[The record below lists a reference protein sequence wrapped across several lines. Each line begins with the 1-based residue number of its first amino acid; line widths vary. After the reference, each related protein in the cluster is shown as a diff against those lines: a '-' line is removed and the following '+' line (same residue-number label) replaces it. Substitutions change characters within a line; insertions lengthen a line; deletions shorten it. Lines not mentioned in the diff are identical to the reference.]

1 MPDLP
6 IRKICLNNSGTVLS
20 SPRKTE
26 AASIL
31 NVSAY
36 KKLCLVLVLIVSV
49 QINFVIN
56 NCQARVQVPNPLS
69 QQAPNPDPG
78 VQTKSEKSEN
88 PMFWTGADTII
99 TCATHHIADCSFPP
113 PTFNHEGVLW

>member
-36 KKLCLVLVLIVSV
+36 KKLCLVLVLVVSV

-56 NCQARVQVPNPLS
+56 NFYFLHGLRKDQA
-69 QQAPNPDPG
+69 
-78 VQTKSEKSEN
+78 E
-88 PMFWTGADTII
+88 I
-99 TCATHHIADCSFPP
+99 CS
-113 PTFNHEGVLW
+113 